1 MTSPSGIA
9 TNDDR
14 LSDDYIASVKRDA
27 RRYQGQWTGTA
38 GNLAA
43 HCMRLLIERK
53 RMLESTRDDL
63 TPPGPADAVRNA
75 WARYEQQQA
84 RPAGEPLARQVYSVV
99 GRDTPVT
106 PVAEPSSAEQ
116 LLETARET
124 VRARRQTYGPCTEH
138 FARTVG
144 AINAIFAHKLREP
157 FTAAEWAQVMIL
169 DKLAREQERSHPDN
183 AVDSAGYSACW
194 HEAAGR

>member
-1 MTSPSGIA
+1 LP
-9 TNDDR
+9 
-14 LSDDYIASVKRDA
+14 DDYIASVERDA
-27 RRYQGQWTGTA
+27 RRYQGQWTGSA
-38 GNLAA
+38 GSLAA
-43 HCMRLLIERK
+43 HCMRLLKERK

-63 TPPGPADAVRNA
+63 TPLGSADTARDA
-75 WARYEQQQA
+75 WARYHQQA
-84 RPAGEPLARQVYSVV
+84 RPAG
-99 GRDTPVT
+99 GDT
-106 PVAEPSSAEQ
+106 PSSAEQ
-116 LLETARET
+116 LLNTARET

-183 AVDSAGYSACW
+183 PVDSAGYAACW

>member
-1 MTSPSGIA
+1 
-9 TNDDR
+9 
-14 LSDDYIASVKRDA
+14 
-27 RRYQGQWTGTA
+27 
-38 GNLAA
+38 
-43 HCMRLLIERK
+43 
-53 RMLESTRDDL
+53 MLESTRDDV
-63 TPPGPADAVRNA
+63 TTGEADAVRDA
-75 WARYEQQQA
+75 WDRYRQQA
-84 RPAGEPLARQVYSVV
+84 RTAGEPIARQVYGVCRS
-99 GRDTPVT
+99 DAPVT
-106 PVAEPSSAEQ
+106 PGGETSAAEK

-169 DKLAREQERSHPDN
+169 DKLAREQEKPHPDN